1 MLVTTAVIIMGRGPH
16 VLVTNVNST
25 ICRLMGCAQSRR
37 LRTRLKVAEDRV
49 KTQQRWIQR
58 EWCEKND
65 RYWAEREANR
75 LECERE
81 WLDESLVDEQ
91 GYNIWPDQVEE
102 KLLQEDIQEDGGVCV
117 AEQRQEGEPVVGSLT
132 ELMRRLR
139 MNMGY
144 EGIVEQVVNQ
154 YPHPQPTYQNVFN
167 QHEEHSE
174 DEVKEFETDI
184 QLVEEVVEI
193 FQRRY

>member
-1 MLVTTAVIIMGRGPH
+1 
-16 VLVTNVNST
+16 
-25 ICRLMGCAQSRR
+25 
-37 LRTRLKVAEDRV
+37 
-49 KTQQRWIQR
+49 
-58 EWCEKND
+58 
-65 RYWAEREANR
+65 
-75 LECERE
+75 
-81 WLDESLVDEQ
+81 
-91 GYNIWPDQVEE
+91 
-102 KLLQEDIQEDGGVCV
+102 
-117 AEQRQEGEPVVGSLT
+117 
-132 ELMRRLR
+132 